1 MKTPGLRQGIEQ
13 SIEMTEFDF
22 SRLLSPKSAAFI
34 GGGEAA
40 RAIEET
46 VALGF
51 EGDIWPVNPFKESLA
66 GVACYKHIEDLPGVP
81 DVAFLAIPPDA
92 SVEAVELLAK
102 LGCGGVVCYASGFAE
117 IGKVGVARQKKLL
130 EVAGSMPVI
139 GPNSYGCVS
148 LLDGIVL
155 WPDVHGAQRTDKGVA
170 IIMQSGNITVSMSNQ
185 DRSVPMAMLMS
196 VGNQAQI
203 GIAELTRALV
213 QDPRITAV
221 GLHVEAI
228 GNVPAFAEAAQL
240 AAEHKTPIVALKTG
254 KSQKGAAVA
263 LSHTSSLAGSAAA
276 YEALFDRLGVVSVDT
291 LPKMMETLKFLSFH
305 PSLPGKRIVSMSCSG
320 GEAGLVADLTEELGI
335 ETPAFSKADH
345 DALYSVLGDKV
356 VIDNPLDYHTYI
368 WGDEEKQTACYKAA
382 LDSDVDA
389 GILIVDFPRRTT
401 GAYFGW
407 RETENAI
414 IAATQASGR
423 PTAVVSTLH
432 EGIQAPHRTRL
443 VEGGV
448 VPMLGMEEALL
459 AIRAAGNVGA
469 AWDRGVSLPMQ
480 APALK
485 RGEVVT
491 VDEYRS
497 KKMLAASGLSIP
509 ESALVSSPTEAVAA
523 AEAMGY
529 PVVVKAVSSDLAH
542 KTEAGGVALNLASG
556 DVVDAAVQRM
566 SGLSDRFLVE
576 RMMTDVVGELI
587 IGVTREPGIGP
598 VLLIGAGGVTA
609 EIIKDS
615 VLLTLPVDEQMIRQA
630 IGRLKTAP
638 LLTGYRGRPEGD
650 LDAVVAAVTAIAGF
664 AIDHADT
671 LVELDINPLMVLE
684 KGKGAVA
691 ADALIRLVEE

>member
-1 MKTPGLRQGIEQ
+1 MSEQ
-13 SIEMTEFDF
+13 PFDF
-22 SRLLSPKSAAFI
+22 SRLLSPRSAVFI

-46 VALGF
+46 IALGF
-51 EGDIWPVNPFKESLA
+51 EGDIWAVNPFKESLA
-66 GVACYKHIEDLPGVP
+66 GVSCHKHLEDLPGVP
-81 DVAFLAIPPDA
+81 DVAFLAIPPDP
-92 SVEAVELLAK
+92 SIEAVELLAGM
-102 LGCGGVVCYASGFAE
+102 GCGGVVCYASGFAE
-117 IGKVGVARQKKLL
+117 VGEIGVERQNRLL

-139 GPNSYGCVS
+139 GPNCYGSIS

-185 DRSVPMAMLMS
+185 DRSVPLAMLMS
-196 VGNQAQI
+196 VGNQAQV
-203 GIAELTRALV
+203 GIAELTKALV

-228 GNVPAFAEAAQL
+228 NNVPVFAEAAQL

-263 LSHTSSLAGSAAA
+263 LSHTSSLAGSSAA

-291 LPKMMETLKFLSFH
+291 LPKLMETLKFLSYH

-320 GEAGLVADLTEELGI
+320 GEAGLVADLSEELGI
-335 ETPAFSKADH
+335 ETPAFSQADH
-345 DALYSVLGDKV
+345 DALYDVLGDKV
-356 VIDNPLDYHTYI
+356 TIDNPLDYHTYI
-368 WGDEEKQTACYKAA
+368 WGDVEKKTACYTAA
-382 LDSDVDA
+382 LKADVDA
-389 GILIVDFPRRTT
+389 GIILLDFPKRTT

-407 RETENAI
+407 REAEDGI
-414 IAATQASGR
+414 IAAAKASGR

-432 EGIQAPHRTRL
+432 EGLPRENRMRL
-443 VEGGV
+443 EAGGV
-448 VPMLGMEEALL
+448 VPMQGMEEALL
-459 AIRAAGNVGA
+459 AIRSAGEVGE
-469 AWDRGVSLPMQ
+469 AWRRGIDAPVD

-485 RGEVVT
+485 DGSPVT

-497 KKMLAASGLSIP
+497 KKMLAACGLSIP
-509 ESALVSSPTEAVAA
+509 ECALVSSPTEAVAA

-529 PVVVKAVSSDLAH
+529 PVVVKAVSSELAH
-542 KTEAGGVALNLASG
+542 KTEAGGVALNLADG
-556 DVVDAAVQRM
+556 DAVSAAVERM

-576 RMMTDVVGELI
+576 RMMAGVVGELI

-615 VLLTLPVDEQMIRQA
+615 VLLTLPVDERMIRDA
-630 IGRLKTAP
+630 ISKLKTGA
-638 LLTGYRGRPEGD
+638 LLTGYRGRPVGD
-650 LDAVVAAVTAIAGF
+650 MDAVVKAVMAVAEF
-664 AIDHADT
+664 AISHADT

-684 KGKGAVA
+684 NGKGAVA
-691 ADALIRLVEE
+691 ADALVRRIDA